1 MARRERQKL
10 SRGIPKRSITHQAKR
25 KKYRDEHIR
34 EKNKERKRIKREKHL
49 LKLKQRKEN
58 KV

>member
-1 MARRERQKL
+1 MAHRQRQKL
-10 SRGIPKRSITHQAKR
+10 KGGIPKRSITHEAKY
-25 KKYRDEHIR
+25 KKYKDDHRL

-58 KV
+58 KL